1 MLLKANAS
9 KIVRRGDGQEG
20 TLWQYTVGYPVD
32 EGLKEGYFNSMVHN
46 LLIGDE
52 IRMVRKEQNRIT
64 EVLDLIVV
72 EREMTP
78 PLVEVGNVSRWFKFP
93 LPLPETDEPIVI
105 PDEVFV
111 PEDCKTKWKVGSR
124 SYDIVGTSGTI
135 YVSGIEDKDEACLIA
150 RGDLPIPLTEKE
162 TA

>member
-1 MLLKANAS
+1 MQLKANAS

-20 TLWQYTVGYPVD
+20 TLWQYTVGYPV
-32 EGLKEGYFNSMVHN
+32 EESLKEGYFNSVVHN
-46 LLIGDE
+46 VLIGDE

-78 PLVEVGNVSRWFKFP
+78 PLVVMAAISDVVKIP
-93 LPLPETDEPIVI
+93 LPPSEADEPVVI

-124 SYDIVGTSGTI
+124 SYDIIGTSGTT
-135 YVSGIEDKDEACLIA
+135 YASGIEDGDFAKQIAC
-150 RGDLPIPLTEKE
+150 GDMPIPVKE
-162 TA
+162 AA